1 MPSISQLNKMMN
13 IRNYRETTDSIIS
26 QILSASSTVRSVS
39 LLGPR
44 GTLKRFKMKE
54 DVSLLLSPEQMG
66 GLAMQINEL
75 VRSLFKYSR
84 KIGFLHYL
92 YLDFDDVH
100 ALVFQLADMNV
111 LLITVEKMENDVPRF
126 AKYVARLLEKNEMT
140 FNR

>member
-1 MPSISQLNKMMN
+1 MMN
-13 IRNYRETTDSIIS
+13 ARNYRETTDFIML

-44 GTLKRFKMKE
+44 GTLKRFRMRE

-66 GLAMQINEL
+66 GLAMQLNEL

-100 ALVFQLADMNV
+100 ALVFQLADRNV

-126 AKYVARLLEKNEMT
+126 AKYVAKLLEKNEMT

>member
-1 MPSISQLNKMMN
+1 MMN
-13 IRNYRETTDSIIS
+13 ARNYRETTDFIIL

-44 GTLKRFKMKE
+44 GTLKRFRMRE

-66 GLAMQINEL
+66 GLAMQLNEL

-100 ALVFQLADMNV
+100 ALVFQLADRNV
-111 LLITVEKMENDVPRF
+111 LLITVEKVENDVPRF
-126 AKYVARLLEKNEMT
+126 AKYVAKLLEKNEMT

>member
-1 MPSISQLNKMMN
+1 MMN
-13 IRNYRETTDSIIS
+13 ARNYRETTDFIIL

-44 GTLKRFKMKE
+44 GMLKRFRMRE

-66 GLAMQINEL
+66 GLAMQLNEL

-100 ALVFQLADMNV
+100 ALVFQLADRNV

-126 AKYVARLLEKNEMT
+126 AKYVAKLLEKNEMT

>member
-1 MPSISQLNKMMN
+1 MMN
-13 IRNYRETTDSIIS
+13 ARNYRETTDFIIS

-39 LLGPR
+39 LLGPK
-44 GTLKRFKMKE
+44 GTLKRFRMRE

-66 GLAMQINEL
+66 GLAMQLNEL

-100 ALVFQLADMNV
+100 ALVFQLADRNV

-126 AKYVARLLEKNEMT
+126 AKYVAKLLEKNEMT

>member
-1 MPSISQLNKMMN
+1 MINV
-13 IRNYRETTDSIIS
+13 RNYKETTDFIIS
-26 QILSASSTVRSVS
+26 QILSASSIVRSVS

-44 GTLKRFKMKE
+44 GMLKRFKMRE

-66 GLAMQINEL
+66 GLAMQLNEL

-92 YLDFDDVH
+92 YLDFDDVN
-100 ALVFQLADMNV
+100 ALVFQLADRNV

-126 AKYVARLLEKNEMT
+126 AKYVSRLLEKK
-140 FNR
+140 

>member
-1 MPSISQLNKMMN
+1 MN
-13 IRNYRETTDSIIS
+13 ARNYRETTDFIIL

-44 GTLKRFKMKE
+44 GTLKRFRMKE

-66 GLAMQINEL
+66 GLAMQLNEL

-100 ALVFQLADMNV
+100 ALVFQLADRNV

-126 AKYVARLLEKNEMT
+126 AKYVAKLLEKNEMT

>member
-1 MPSISQLNKMMN
+1 MMN
-13 IRNYRETTDSIIS
+13 VRNYREATDFVIS

-39 LLGPR
+39 LLGPS
-44 GTLKRFKMKE
+44 GTLKRFRMRE

-66 GLAMQINEL
+66 GLAMQLNEL

-100 ALVFQLADMNV
+100 ALVFQLADRNV

-126 AKYVARLLEKNEMT
+126 AKYVAKLLEKNEMT